1 MATIFGYA
9 RVSTTDQNYQT
20 QIDAIRGRYP
30 EAVIRSEKATG
41 TKRGQDTR
49 PVLEILLEMLGNG
62 DRLVVVKLDR
72 LARNM
77 LDLLNIVEQLKA
89 KGAFLE
95 VLDQQI
101 DTSTASGVAF
111 LGMLGVFAEF
121 ETNLRRERQQ
131 VGIEAAKKRGVY
143 KGRPENIELKI
154 KIREL
159 RATGLSLSKCA
170 KAANCSLSTVQRAL
184 KD

>member
-9 RVSTTDQNYQT
+9 RVSTTDQDYQT

-49 PVLEILLEMLGNG
+49 PVLELLLEMIGDG

-77 LDLLNIVEQLKA
+77 LDLLNIVEHLKK
-89 KGAFLE
+89 KGSFLE

-111 LGMLGVFAEF
+111 LGMLGIFAEF
-121 ETNLRRERQQ
+121 ETNLRRERQLG
-131 VGIEAAKKRGVY
+131 GIEAAKKRGVY

-170 KAANCSLSTVQRAL
+170 KAAGCSISTVQRAL